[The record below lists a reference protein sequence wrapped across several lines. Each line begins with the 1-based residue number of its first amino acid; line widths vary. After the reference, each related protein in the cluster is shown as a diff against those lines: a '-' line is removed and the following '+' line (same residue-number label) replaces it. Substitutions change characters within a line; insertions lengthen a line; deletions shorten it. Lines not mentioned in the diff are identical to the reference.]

1 MLEIYAKHALLTVK
15 FAYKFQDMA
24 SFQDDSTDDEIGVN
38 LQLAERLSINKGDH
52 VSSHRSLP
60 NGKALKQL
68 HNYQRKN
75 HLHDY
80 KSSSSSSSLDTHS
93 DPLVLEGSSS
103 FGHHNKKRQN
113 GDKNIEHLNNSKRTC
128 LGDRLLRSPEWKMNG
143 NDIPDA
149 MHYSS
154 QPTNPSVKNLYP
166 DKTYEDHLNNMS
178 DDDSDFQPR
187 KRLPSKSIPQGA
199 GKSSRTF
206 RGFGLPKTS
215 KKLFENQPSGSNGVH
230 FIDSTS
236 DDDSRTVMRNGALK
250 GGRQSPEFSDK
261 KRWGRKIA
269 KVLDSDS
276 DELQADYRTRPVIF
290 SSSSDSEDCRPGE
303 KINIK
308 SNSVS
313 KKSANPS
320 FPSGNSESDN
330 RYYMEHDEPMHS
342 RFNGASSSRQ
352 FNSSIPSS
360 SSDYRTKNPRGKPS
374 KVHNKPSN
382 SSYQN
387 FYPVTNDVEAS
398 FHARG
403 NSSSRKSH
411 SRSPSTSQPRSL
423 RSHRHTGIRKS
434 PKGIGGPR
442 QNQVHPAEQALS
454 DMFSGDG
461 NSARRSPNFCSDHFS
476 PVNLSMTSYHPR
488 DGNHSIRSISRPI
501 TGRHH
506 RANNRKT
513 LKGRCLNGACSQ
525 ESKNNLA
532 SIYPDIF
539 DAEDSSEV
547 EFFTANS
554 YSDNESNTESLN
566 NLRVNPNPKSQPAQR
581 QETLSDNPVSVVSSE
596 DEISVIFSSAPRQRT
611 SDSRRTSRTLGRRY
625 RRGPQGFRASGQDV
639 VSLSPDPVEQVRQV
653 EEDER
658 FARMLQAQ
666 FDAEADPSYVP
677 CNRIP
682 SPNLPRNVSS
692 RHYISSDDD
701 SSLDLQMESESLN
714 RLTYDT
720 LTSNSPLRG
729 LHVRLSRY
737 PMSPTFYSSGGGRPT
752 TRNRR
757 RFSDIETHF
766 MNWNTPNPLSLFNFD
781 TSDDSYEA
789 FLGLAELNGE
799 VSRGLQ
805 RTEINRLPTR
815 KYVIPNGASSS
826 KSAEVPHKRAEL
838 NKECQVCLNDYVNG
852 DVLRILPCFH
862 EFHTPCIDPWLK
874 INHTC
879 PVCRVIV
886 NLEE

>member
-1 MLEIYAKHALLTVK
+1 
-15 FAYKFQDMA
+15 MA
-24 SFQDDSTDDEIGVN
+24 TFQDDSTDDEIGVN
-38 LQLAERLSINKGDH
+38 LQLAERLSINKSDPLA
-52 VSSHRSLP
+52 SHRSLP
-60 NGKALKQL
+60 NGKTLKQF
-68 HNYQRKN
+68 HNYQRKYRE
-75 HLHDY
+75 Y

-93 DPLVLEGSSS
+93 DPLVLEGPSS
-103 FGHHNKKRQN
+103 FSHHNKKRQN
-113 GDKNIEHLNNSKRTC
+113 GDKNIEHFNNSKRTC
-128 LGDRLLRSPEWKMNG
+128 LGDRLVRSPGWKMNG
-143 NDIPDA
+143 NDIPEV

-154 QPTNPSVKNLYP
+154 QPPNSSVKNLYP

-187 KRLPSKSIPQGA
+187 RRMPSKSIPQGA

-206 RGFGLPKTS
+206 RGFGP

-230 FIDSTS
+230 LIDSTS

-250 GGRQSPEFSDK
+250 GGRQSPEISDK
-261 KRWGRKIA
+261 KRWSRKIT

-276 DELQADYRTRPVIF
+276 DDLQVDYRSRPVIF
-290 SSSSDSEDCRPGE
+290 SSSSDSEDCRPYE
-303 KINIK
+303 KANTK
-308 SNSVS
+308 ASSAS

-320 FPSGNSESDN
+320 FPSGNSHESDN
-330 RYYMEHDEPMHS
+330 RFYTEDDEPLHL
-342 RFNGASSSRQ
+342 RFNKAGSSRQ
-352 FNSSIPSS
+352 CNSSVPSS
-360 SSDYRTKNPRGKPS
+360 SSDYRTKNSVGKS
-374 KVHNKPSN
+374 SRIHNKPSN

-387 FYPVTNDVEAS
+387 FYPISDDIEAS
-398 FHARG
+398 FHGRG
-403 NSSSRKSH
+403 GSGSRKSH
-411 SRSPSTSQPRSL
+411 SRSPSSSQTRSL
-423 RSHRHTGIRKS
+423 RSHRHSGIRKS
-434 PKGIGGPR
+434 PKGISGPR
-442 QNQVHPAEQALS
+442 QNQVHPAKQSSS
-454 DMFSGDG
+454 DMFNGDG
-461 NSARRSPNFCSDHFS
+461 NNTRRSPNFRSDHFP

-488 DGNHSIRSISRPI
+488 DGNHSIRSITHP
-501 TGRHH
+501 TGPHH
-506 RANNRKT
+506 RASTRKT

-525 ESKNNLA
+525 EHENNLA
-532 SIYPDIF
+532 SMYPDIF

-554 YSDNESNTESLN
+554 YSDNESNTESLT
-566 NLRVNPNPKSQPAQR
+566 NLRVNPNPRSQPQS
-581 QETLSDNPVSVVSSE
+581 QEALSDNPVNVVSSE
-596 DEISVIFSSAPRQRT
+596 DEISVVFTSAPRHRT
-611 SDSRRTSRTLGRRY
+611 SDSRRVSRTLGRRY
-625 RRGPQGFRASGQDV
+625 RRGSQGFRSSGQDI

-677 CNRIP
+677 CRFP
-682 SPNLPRNVSS
+682 SPHPPSHPPPRRPLRYYSS
-692 RHYISSDDD
+692 GDDD
-701 SSLDLQMESESLN
+701 DESIFDIQGDSPNRVAYDSLSTTPL
-714 RLTYDT
+714 
-720 LTSNSPLRG
+720 LRG
-729 LHVRLSRY
+729 IHFRLSRY
-737 PMSPTFYSSGGGRPT
+737 PISSSGSGRPN

-757 RFSDIETHF
+757 RIADIESHL
-766 MNWNTPNPLSLFNFD
+766 MNLHSTTFNLFNLD
-781 TSDDSYEA
+781 TSEDSYEA
-789 FLGLAELNGE
+789 FLGLAEINGE

-826 KSAEVPHKRAEL
+826 KNTELPHKRAEL